1 MSPKDAA
8 LELIRTLPDNAT
20 WDDIFVG
27 LQSHADT
34 DDSLDPQWTE
44 EINRRVEDLQT
55 GRVKGIPAEIRFPEL
70 TEPSE

>member
-8 LELIRTLPDNAT
+8 LELIRTLPDDAT

-44 EINRRVEDLQT
+44 EINRRVEDLRT
-55 GRVKGIPAEIRFPEL
+55 GRVKGIPAEEVFRRLREKY
-70 TEPSE
+70 E